1 MASLAPLSSAGRK
14 ANETN
19 GQNRSKAPWLWNWN
33 PFTVRHLSKI
43 GFIFS
48 TRPHS
53 LALLP
58 HKRKEV
64 KTKRREWGGNW
75 KWTSVCERR
84 LCKHILSHIIS
95 CNWLGI
101 RSSVL
106 FSISQQIY
114 ETAEPVWAIIIFI
127 FHLIT
132 PATANSKRKRPE
144 KNFHI
149 YCRSQSQVEIICY
162 YSHCLVQITF
172 HNW

>member
-1 MASLAPLSSAGRK
+1 MRRMDRTDQRHPGCGT
-14 ANETN
+14 EIH
-19 GQNRSKAPWLWNWN
+19 
-33 PFTVRHLSKI
+33 FTVRHLSKI

-48 TRPHS
+48 TRPRS

-64 KTKRREWGGNW
+64 KTKRREWGRNW

-127 FHLIT
+127 FHFNHTSNCKLEAKTSREEFPYLLSLPIAGGDHLLLVIALYKSLCTICMSYFLIR
-132 PATANSKRKRPE
+132 NIHRG
-144 KNFHI
+144 
-149 YCRSQSQVEIICY
+149 
-162 YSHCLVQITF
+162 
-172 HNW
+172 